1 MFINYSTALRKVL
14 LKSRACFVRRSGGD
28 ADRVQLLCK
37 WEERRGH
44 MGKRSDRR
52 KFRRRR
58 RWAAFFL
65 LLSLALMVSG
75 VMLLT
80 GMGSP
85 EKQPV
90 ALDGVERAAVERA
103 ASVHVAEAPEAAS
116 GQKRDRA
123 EFLASE
129 EDNKTAAEKNEVDK
143 EAAQKAD
150 EKEAS
155 RDQAAQKPD
164 PKKQSAIPTPP
175 TNDLWMS
182 IPALGLYD
190 NYVTNSAA
198 QSAMDYGAI
207 KLPHTA
213 FPWQDNANTYIAA
226 HRLGWPGT
234 ASHHQFYNLP
244 LLAKGDVIYLGDVNG
259 TTYTYEVTGFKEIT
273 PDETWVT
280 TPQPGRDMVSLQTCI
295 ETFGD
300 YWTMG
305 PNWYVRYIV
314 QADRVS
320 VDVAK

>member
-1 MFINYSTALRKVL
+1 
-14 LKSRACFVRRSGGD
+14 
-28 ADRVQLLCK
+28 
-37 WEERRGH
+37 

-65 LLSLALMVSG
+65 LLSVALVVSG
-75 VMLLT
+75 VVLLT
-80 GMGSP
+80 GTGSP
-85 EKQPV
+85 EKRP
-90 ALDGVERAAVERA
+90 AASGDVERATVERA
-103 ASVHVAEAPEAAS
+103 ASVRVDEAPKAAS
-116 GQKRDRA
+116 GQKRDMM

-129 EDNKTAAEKNEVDK
+129 EQDNKTAVEKNEVDK

-150 EKEAS
+150 EKEVAS
-155 RDQAAQKPD
+155 DQASQKPD
-164 PKKQSAIPTPP
+164 EKKQSGIPTPP

-190 NYVTNSAA
+190 NYVTNSADH
-198 QSAMDYGAI
+198 SAMDYGAI

-234 ASHHQFYNLP
+234 ASYHQFYNLP
-244 LLAKGDVIYLGDVNG
+244 LLQLGDVIYLGDVNG

-280 TPQPGRDMVSLQTCI
+280 TPQPGRDMLSLQTCI
-295 ETFGD
+295 ENFGD

>member
-1 MFINYSTALRKVL
+1 
-14 LKSRACFVRRSGGD
+14 
-28 ADRVQLLCK
+28 LCK

-103 ASVHVAEAPEAAS
+103 ASVRVAEAPEAAS

>member
-1 MFINYSTALRKVL
+1 
-14 LKSRACFVRRSGGD
+14 
-28 ADRVQLLCK
+28 
-37 WEERRGH
+37 

-103 ASVHVAEAPEAAS
+103 ASVRVAEAPEAAS

>member
-1 MFINYSTALRKVL
+1 
-14 LKSRACFVRRSGGD
+14 
-28 ADRVQLLCK
+28 
-37 WEERRGH
+37 

-65 LLSLALMVSG
+65 LLSLALVASG
-75 VMLLT
+75 VVLLT
-80 GMGSP
+80 GMGFP
-85 EKQPV
+85 EKRP
-90 ALDGVERAAVERA
+90 AASGDVERATVERA
-103 ASVHVAEAPEAAS
+103 ASVRVDEAPKAAS
-116 GQKRDRA
+116 GQKGDMM

-129 EDNKTAAEKNEVDK
+129 EENNKTAAEKNEVDK

-150 EKEAS
+150 EKEAAS
-155 RDQAAQKPD
+155 DQASQKPD
-164 PKKQSAIPTPP
+164 EKKRSAIPMPP

-198 QSAMDYGAI
+198 HSAMDYGAI

-234 ASHHQFYNLP
+234 ASYHQFYNLP

-280 TPQPGRDMVSLQTCI
+280 TPQPGRDMLSLQTCI
-295 ETFGD
+295 ENFGD

>member
-1 MFINYSTALRKVL
+1 
-14 LKSRACFVRRSGGD
+14 
-28 ADRVQLLCK
+28 
-37 WEERRGH
+37 

-58 RWAAFFL
+58 RWGAFFL
-65 LLSLALMVSG
+65 LLSLALMVFG
-75 VMLLT
+75 VMLLIR
-80 GMGSP
+80 MGSP
-85 EKQPV
+85 DQRP
-90 ALDGVERAAVERA
+90 AASGGLERA
-103 ASVHVAEAPEAAS
+103 ASVHVSDAPEAVS
-116 GQKRDRA
+116 GQKRDKA
-123 EFLASE
+123 QFLASE
-129 EDNKTAAEKNEVDK
+129 EEDKKSAAEKNEVDK
-143 EAAQKAD
+143 EAAG
-150 EKEAS
+150 
-155 RDQAAQKPD
+155 DQASQKPEQ
-164 PKKQSAIPTPP
+164 KKQSGIPTPP

-198 QSAMDYGAI
+198 HSAMDYGAI

-234 ASHHQFYNLP
+234 ASDHQFYNLP
-244 LLAKGDVIYLGDVNG
+244 LLAEGDVIYLGDVNG

-295 ETFGD
+295 ENFGD

>member
-1 MFINYSTALRKVL
+1 MFTSYSTALRKVL
-14 LKSRACFVRRSGGD
+14 LKSRACFVRRSGSD
-28 ADRVQLLCK
+28 ADRVQLLRR
-37 WEERRGH
+37 WEGRRGH

-58 RWAAFFL
+58 RWGAFFL
-65 LLSLALMVSG
+65 LLSLALM
-75 VMLLT
+75 
-80 GMGSP
+80 
-85 EKQPV
+85 
-90 ALDGVERAAVERA
+90 
-103 ASVHVAEAPEAAS
+103 
-116 GQKRDRA
+116 
-123 EFLASE
+123 
-129 EDNKTAAEKNEVDK
+129 
-143 EAAQKAD
+143 
-150 EKEAS
+150 
-155 RDQAAQKPD
+155 
-164 PKKQSAIPTPP
+164 
-175 TNDLWMS
+175 
-182 IPALGLYD
+182 
-190 NYVTNSAA
+190 
-198 QSAMDYGAI
+198 
-207 KLPHTA
+207 A

-234 ASHHQFYNLP
+234 ASDHQFYNLP
-244 LLAKGDVIYLGDVNG
+244 LLAEGDVIYLGDVNG

>member
-1 MFINYSTALRKVL
+1 
-14 LKSRACFVRRSGGD
+14 
-28 ADRVQLLCK
+28 
-37 WEERRGH
+37 

-58 RWAAFFL
+58 RWAAFL
-65 LLSLALMVSG
+65 LLMSLALMVLG
-75 VMLLT
+75 VMLLI

-90 ALDGVERAAVERA
+90 GSDGVKRAAVERA
-103 ASVHVAEAPEAAS
+103 ASVRVAGAPEAAS

-123 EFLASE
+123 QILASE
-129 EDNKTAAEKNEVDK
+129 EEDKKTSAEKNDVDK
-143 EAAQKAD
+143 EATQKAD
-150 EKEAS
+150 ENEAAS
-155 RDQAAQKPD
+155 AQEPD
-164 PKKQSAIPTPP
+164 PSKKSAIPTPP

-207 KLPHTA
+207 KLPHTG

-234 ASHHQFYNLP
+234 ASYHQFYNLP

-259 TTYTYEVTGFKEIT
+259 TTYTYEVTEFKEIT

-280 TPQPGRDMVSLQTCI
+280 TPKPGRDMVSLQTCI

>member
-1 MFINYSTALRKVL
+1 
-14 LKSRACFVRRSGGD
+14 
-28 ADRVQLLCK
+28 
-37 WEERRGH
+37 

-52 KFRRRR
+52 KFKRRR
-58 RWAAFFL
+58 RWGAFL
-65 LLSLALMVSG
+65 LLVSLALWVFG
-75 VMLLT
+75 LTLLT
-80 GMGSP
+80 GSP
-85 EKQPV
+85 EEQPV
-90 ALDGVERAAVERA
+90 ASGGIGKAAVERA
-103 ASVHVAEAPEAAS
+103 ASVQLAGAPEAAS
-116 GQKRDRA
+116 GQKR
-123 EFLASE
+123 ENTQVLTSE
-129 EDNKTAAEKNEVDK
+129 EEDEKSAAEKNEVDQ

-150 EKEAS
+150 EQEDAS
-155 RDQAAQKPD
+155 HRVAQEPD
-164 PKKQSAIPTPP
+164 PKKRSAIPTPR

-198 QSAMDYGAI
+198 ESAMDYGAI

-213 FPWQDNANTYIAA
+213 FPWEDNANTYIAA

-234 ASHHQFYNLP
+234 ASDHQFYNLP
-244 LLAKGDVIYLGDVNG
+244 LLAEGDVIYLGDING

-280 TPQPGRDMVSLQTCI
+280 TPKPGRDMVSLQTCI

-320 VDVAK
+320 VDVAE

>member
-1 MFINYSTALRKVL
+1 
-14 LKSRACFVRRSGGD
+14 
-28 ADRVQLLCK
+28 
-37 WEERRGH
+37 

>member
-1 MFINYSTALRKVL
+1 
-14 LKSRACFVRRSGGD
+14 
-28 ADRVQLLCK
+28 
-37 WEERRGH
+37 

-58 RWAAFFL
+58 RWAVFFL

-103 ASVHVAEAPEAAS
+103 ASVRVAEAPEAAS

-123 EFLASE
+123 EVLASE
-129 EDNKTAAEKNEVDK
+129 EEDNKSAAEKNEVDK
-143 EAAQKAD
+143 EATQKAD
-150 EKEAS
+150 EKEAAS
-155 RDQAAQKPD
+155 HRAAQEPD
-164 PKKQSAIPTPP
+164 PNKKSAIPTPP

-198 QSAMDYGAI
+198 HSAMDYGAI
-207 KLPHTA
+207 KLPHSA

-234 ASHHQFYNLP
+234 ASYHQFYNLP

-280 TPQPGRDMVSLQTCI
+280 TPQPGRDMLSLQTCI
-295 ETFGD
+295 ENFGD

>member
-1 MFINYSTALRKVL
+1 
-14 LKSRACFVRRSGGD
+14 
-28 ADRVQLLCK
+28 
-37 WEERRGH
+37 

-65 LLSLALMVSG
+65 LLSFALMVSG

-85 EKQPV
+85 KKQP
-90 ALDGVERAAVERA
+90 AASDGVKRA
-103 ASVHVAEAPEAAS
+103 ASVRVAEAPEAAS

-123 EFLASE
+123 QFLASE
-129 EDNKTAAEKNEVDK
+129 EEDKKTAAEKNEVDN

-150 EKEAS
+150 EKVAAS
-155 RDQAAQKPD
+155 DRAQKPD
-164 PKKQSAIPTPP
+164 PKKRSAIPKPS

-198 QSAMDYGAI
+198 ESAMDYGAI

-234 ASHHQFYNLP
+234 ASYHQFYNLP

-259 TTYTYEVTGFKEIT
+259 TTYTYEVTDFKEIT

-280 TPQPGRDMVSLQTCI
+280 TPQSGRDMLSLQTCI
-295 ETFGD
+295 ENFGD

>member
-1 MFINYSTALRKVL
+1 
-14 LKSRACFVRRSGGD
+14 
-28 ADRVQLLCK
+28 
-37 WEERRGH
+37 

-65 LLSLALMVSG
+65 LLSFALMVSG

-85 EKQPV
+85 KKQP
-90 ALDGVERAAVERA
+90 AASDGVKRA
-103 ASVHVAEAPEAAS
+103 ASVRVAEAPEAAS

-123 EFLASE
+123 QFLASE
-129 EDNKTAAEKNEVDK
+129 EEDKKTAAERNEVDN
-143 EAAQKAD
+143 E
-150 EKEAS
+150 
-155 RDQAAQKPD
+155 AAQKPD
-164 PKKQSAIPTPP
+164 PKKRSAIPKPS

-198 QSAMDYGAI
+198 HSAMDYGAI

-234 ASHHQFYNLP
+234 ASYHQFYNLP

-295 ETFGD
+295 ENFGD